1 MFDYKY
7 AIGRGGFGKVWR
19 VSSNRLKGEKI
30 TQFAMKEMLKAR
42 VMHKKSIQSVMN
54 ELKLLSM
61 ISSKFIVNAHYAFQ
75 DSENLYLVMDL
86 LLGGD
91 LRYHLARQ
99 RRFSQ
104 E

>member
-1 MFDYKY
+1 M
-7 AIGRGGFGKVWR
+7 
-19 VSSNRLKGEKI
+19 
-30 TQFAMKEMLKAR
+30 
-42 VMHKKSIQSVMN
+42 MN

-61 ISSKFIVNAHYAFQ
+61 INSKFIVNAHYAFQ

-99 RRFSQ
+99 RRFT
-104 E
+104 

>member
-1 MFDYKY
+1 LFEYKY

-19 VSSNRLKGEKI
+19 VNTNRIKGEMESE
-30 TQFAMKEMLKAR
+30 FAMKEMLKAR
-42 VMHKKSIQSVMN
+42 VMHKKSITSVMN

-61 ISSKFIVNAHYAFQ
+61 INSKFIVNAHYAFQ

-91 LRYHLARQ
+91 LRYHLAKK
-99 RRFSQ
+99 RRFS
-104 E
+104 